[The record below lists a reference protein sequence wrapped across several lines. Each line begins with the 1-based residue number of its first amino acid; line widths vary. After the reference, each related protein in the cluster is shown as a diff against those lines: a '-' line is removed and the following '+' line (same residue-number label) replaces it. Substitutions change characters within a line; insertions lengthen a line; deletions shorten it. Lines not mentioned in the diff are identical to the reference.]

1 MKELTRKEM
10 QQLPCAKITK
20 SEEKELQIL
29 LNEALTKAFKAE
41 GLNIVEALENHKALV
56 LHTVIETLKQFMEKH
71 DLQWN
76 ESSENFVKELAKSL
90 EAENARKN

>member
-1 MKELTRKEM
+1 MKQLTRKELE
-10 QQLPCAKITK
+10 QLPCAKITK
-20 SEEKELQIL
+20 AEEKELQIL

-56 LHTVIETLKQFMEKH
+56 LHTVTETLKKFMESH

-76 ESSENFVKELAKSL
+76 ESSENFVKELAKAL
-90 EAENARKN
+90 EADNGR